1 MTIEFNW
8 RKEDALFLTP
18 SIVYFSDSDSKH
30 VIFSF
35 IYFTAL
41 VSINK

>member
-18 SIVYFSDSDSKH
+18 SIVYFTDSDSKH
-30 VIFSF
+30 LIFSF

-41 VSINK
+41 VSFNK

>member
-1 MTIEFNW
+1 MTIELNW
-8 RKEDALFLTP
+8 RKDDALFLTP
-18 SIVYFSDSDSKH
+18 SIVYFSDTDSKY

-41 VSINK
+41 FTWNK